1 MVTDSELSG
10 PLTADSSPI
19 PRAHRLWLGGSGA
32 RLWCSDALVLGS
44 GARLRCLASLLWPT
58 WQIIPPVPFVGSQGF
73 GGVVRSVRPW
83 VFYSVFWMIHQGPSD
98 VNDSLNV
105 FSLNKVWPKKRFSKF
120 EPIKVSQRLTKE
132 KFLQVWPKRRVSK
145 FDQRKLSHR
154 MGPGEVSPLMCLNT
168 LTLVAA
174 GWNLK
179 FAKISNFGM
188 IKIFG
193 FFWIF
198 LDFFLIFFWIFGFF
212 WYFLDCFS

>member
-1 MVTDSELSG
+1 MMTDSELSG

-19 PRAHRLWLGGSGA
+19 PRAHRLWLVGSAA
-32 RLWCSDALVLGS
+32 RLWCSALLLGS
-44 GARLRCLASLLWPT
+44 AARLRCLASLLWPT
-58 WQIIPPVPFVGSQGF
+58 WQIIPPVPLVGSQGF

-83 VFYSVFWMIHQGPSD
+83 VFYSVVWMIHQGPSD

-132 KFLQVWPKRRVSK
+132 KFLQVWPKKSFSK

-154 MGPGEVSPLMCLNT
+154 MGPGKVSPLMPLNT

-193 FFWIF
+193 FFEFIIF
-198 LDFFLIFFWIFGFF
+198 LMIFMNFLEFFVIFWIFF
-212 WYFLDCFS
+212 